1 MKGKI
6 LGAGAISG
14 EDGVRYYYD
23 EQELKNF
30 KEGQKIEG
38 CEVDFDIKDGKAVG
52 VYIVNGGGFNSGFGK
67 VGANVGASLENVSLP
82 SFDNKFV
89 FWDLNEAKANLFR
102 PNIHSIKFW
111 FVLFLIL
118 NFFNILNLFPNT
130 NLTWSNTDILTGQKI
145 GGGTDFSGITS
156 WIFNL
161 IIIPMFIWISY
172 CFGVLANTHKL
183 LKYTAAAFVALVI
196 NAWLTASI
204 ISSIVTSSL
213 VYALDMFNR
222 GGGSSISVPY
232 FKIICALIFFVVM
245 IVYIVKW
252 IKLLSQMT
260 SQKEY
265 VWALYLFIFIA
276 IVGRLLGLIFL
287 FNLFDI
293 ATKHDMK
300 GFQSLTENI
309 NFLADLSLPIV
320 IVFVILT
327 FGATLKFREIKQIS
341 QNA

>member
-130 NLTWSNTDILTGQKI
+130 NLTWSNTDIFTGQK
-145 GGGTDFSGITS
+145 
-156 WIFNL
+156 
-161 IIIPMFIWISY
+161 
-172 CFGVLANTHKL
+172 
-183 LKYTAAAFVALVI
+183 
-196 NAWLTASI
+196 
-204 ISSIVTSSL
+204 
-213 VYALDMFNR
+213 
-222 GGGSSISVPY
+222 
-232 FKIICALIFFVVM
+232 
-245 IVYIVKW
+245 
-252 IKLLSQMT
+252 
-260 SQKEY
+260 
-265 VWALYLFIFIA
+265 
-276 IVGRLLGLIFL
+276 
-287 FNLFDI
+287 FDI
-293 ATKHDMK
+293 ATNHDMK

-327 FGATLKFREIKQIS
+327 FGATLKFRQIKQIS

>member
-1 MKGKI
+1 
-6 LGAGAISG
+6 
-14 EDGVRYYYD
+14 
-23 EQELKNF
+23 
-30 KEGQKIEG
+30 
-38 CEVDFDIKDGKAVG
+38 
-52 VYIVNGGGFNSGFGK
+52 
-67 VGANVGASLENVSLP
+67 
-82 SFDNKFV
+82 
-89 FWDLNEAKANLFR
+89 
-102 PNIHSIKFW
+102 
-111 FVLFLIL
+111 
-118 NFFNILNLFPNT
+118 
-130 NLTWSNTDILTGQKI
+130 
-145 GGGTDFSGITS
+145 
-156 WIFNL
+156 
-161 IIIPMFIWISY
+161 MFIWISY
-172 CFGVLANTHKL
+172 CLGVLANTHKL

-196 NAWLTASI
+196 TGWLNASI
-204 ISSIVTSSL
+204 ISSLLTSSL

-222 GGGSSISVPY
+222 GGSSISVPY

-276 IVGRLLGLIFL
+276 VVGRLLGLIFL

-293 ATKHDMK
+293 ATNHDMK